1 MSHVAVEN
9 VHGLDQQVGLLIVF
23 IIIVCVLFSWETQ
36 SKVLSGGLLLFCSVI
51 LLTG

>member
-9 VHGLDQQVGLLIVF
+9 VHGLDQQVGLPMVVV
-23 IIIVCVLFSWETQ
+23 IILDVLFSWETQ
-36 SKVLSGGLLLFCSVI
+36 FKVLSGGLLLFCSVI